1 MEKFV
6 QGSEIEIMKYPWIDE
21 FLLSMPGAT
30 KDFKEEWQWT
40 RYLIGNKM
48 FAAVCKDEK
57 GEDYIVTIKLEPSDG
72 EFIRNEYED
81 VTPGYY
87 MNKIH
92 WNSINLEGE
101 LPDALM
107 KELIVKSYKLVLGGL
122 SKKMQKE
129 LITF

>member
-1 MEKFV
+1 LAKFV
-6 QGSEIEIMKYPWIDE
+6 QRSEIEIMKYPWIDE
-21 FLLSMPGAT
+21 FSLSMPGAT